1 MDPEHRVQVVLGEG
15 ERNDGL
21 LRFILEGEGFDIVG
35 LASDDDELAR
45 VLRGARPEVMVL
57 DGGISA
63 PAALEA
69 RERAKGASL
78 VVVWP
83 DGVAAV
89 IAEERVDPSS
99 SIWEL
104 GDAVRRAAESAHVA
118 RAIVRVPEAQAALG
132 DEERRAEQHADV
144 RIDPPPPAPARGRRG
159 QLLVA
164 ATTWMLALVALAS
177 IAVAVPN
184 ALNLSSRHGSGRPS
198 PVVPR
203 DPADDVSPDERTATP
218 RPTEAIERPPTCD
231 DPGARTV
238 RTDRADGAVPAARG
252 RAEGCPDDR
261 GKADAGTKGK
271 DEGRPDDQGSKGNG
285 PKSKSETPGDDRGGP
300 DGSNKPDRE
309 RPEPGSRGN
318 GQGAAGNAGEEQEEG
333 SATDRGNGQEKGS
346 AGRAART
353 DTGNAG

>member
-15 ERNDGL
+15 EPNDGL

-104 GDAVRRAAESAHVA
+104 GDAVRRAAESAHVPQA
-118 RAIVRVPEAQAALG
+118 VVRVPEAQAALG
-132 DEERRAEQHADV
+132 DEERRPERYAEV
-144 RIDPPPPAPARGRRG
+144 RIDPPPPAHARGRRG

-164 ATTWMLALVALAS
+164 AATWMLALTALAS

-184 ALNLSSRHGSGRPS
+184 ALNLSSRNGGGRPS
-198 PVVPR
+198 SVVPR
-203 DPADDVSPDERTATP
+203 DHSDDVSPDEGTATP
-218 RPTEAIERPPTCD
+218 RPTEAIERPPACD
-231 DPGARTV
+231 DPDTRKV
-238 RTDRADGAVPAARG
+238 RTDRAQGAVPAARG
-252 RAEGCPDDR
+252 RVEGCPQRREKD
-261 GKADAGTKGK
+261 DAGTKGG
-271 DEGRPDDQGSKGNG
+271 GRPDDPGSKGNG
-285 PKSKSETPGDDRGGP
+285 PGSKGETPSDDRGRP

-309 RPEPGSRGN
+309 PPETGRSGDRGN
-318 GQGAAGNAGEEQEEG
+318 GQGKSSTGH
-333 SATDRGNGQEKGS
+333 
-346 AGRAART
+346 AART
-353 DTGNAG
+353 DAGNTG